1 MEVVWRGTTMKIPKQ
16 NLLKLKEY
24 LELHDEIMCVLQKMK
39 EVNQPLSTRIVQ
51 PILKGV
57 I

>member
-1 MEVVWRGTTMKIPKQ
+1 MKIPKQ

>member
-39 EVNQPLSTRIVQ
+39 EVNQPLSTRIAQ